1 MMTKWDSIQADL
13 TPIIPK
19 YWTQDNEEE
28 LDDLEISLDEMLE
41 LEDEEIEIEEEF

>member
-1 MMTKWDSIQADL
+1 MTKWDSIQADL
-13 TPIIPK
+13 APIIPK
-19 YWTQDNEEE
+19 YWTQDNEDE